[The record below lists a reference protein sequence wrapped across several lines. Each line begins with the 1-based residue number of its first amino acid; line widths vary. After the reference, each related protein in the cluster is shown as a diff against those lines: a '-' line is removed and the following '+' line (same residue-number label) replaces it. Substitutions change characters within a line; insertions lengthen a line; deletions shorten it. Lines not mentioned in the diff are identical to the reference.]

1 MSVPPCP
8 WCQAKPMTVR
18 AAHGRSERTFCP
30 ACYRVAVTVGGECNS
45 RERWSEA
52 VAEILEYRNPPAR
65 NTGMVREIPGPVSET
80 LPTFRVEPAKTTE

>member
-52 VAEILEYRNPPAR
+52 VAEILASATPIAHNC
-65 NTGMVREIPGPVSET
+65 RESAESAVIIDDRTTSAST
-80 LPTFRVEPAKTTE
+80 KT

>member
-30 ACYRVAVTVGGECNS
+30 ACYRLAVTVGGECNS
-45 RERWSEA
+45 RLGIPAGEGRCLSDWSRDPLSVPACLTAIER
-52 VAEILEYRNPPAR
+52 
-65 NTGMVREIPGPVSET
+65 
-80 LPTFRVEPAKTTE
+80 